1 MRSKSLKIAVITF
14 SALFLCFAYLVYKEQ
29 ARPFKEI
36 PKTVGNFVALATD
49 GSKTEYYFERG
60 DVTLI
65 VLSASWCPACIA
77 ELPTLKKL
85 HQEFSPRGFKILM
98 VSEDDN
104 LKGAARFKKKFDMPW
119 NVIHWNYELI
129 NALGNPNAIPVS
141 YLVDGNDEI
150 TAITAGI
157 IDEQEM
163 RSKIEGLLK

>member
-14 SALFLCFAYLVYKEQ
+14 SALILCFAYLVYKEHS
-29 ARPFKEI
+29 RPFKEI
-36 PKTVGNFVALATD
+36 PRTVGNFAALSSD
-49 GSKTEYYFERG
+49 GSRTEYYFERG

-77 ELPTLKKL
+77 EMPTLKKL
-85 HQEFSPRGFKILM
+85 HQEFSPSGFKILM

-104 LKGAARFKKKFDMPW
+104 LKGAARFKKKYSMPW
-119 NVIHWNYELI
+119 NVIHWNYDLM

-150 TAITAGI
+150 IAVTAGI
-157 IDEQEM
+157 IDEEET
-163 RSKIEGLLK
+163 RSKIKGLLK